1 MLKGMLSVTFRS
13 VNSPLKGVITFL
25 SEKQAFKQAVILTV
39 VFYKM
44 LSLILASNKPFSS
57 ASSVKL
63 LLSYSIF
70 TLE

>member
-1 MLKGMLSVTFRS
+1 MLSVTFRS

-25 SEKQAFKQAVILTV
+25 SEKQAFKQAVILTLV
-39 VFYKM
+39 LSKM